1 LHNGLVLTKQQLP
14 TPALLLDLDKFEAN
28 LARMAAG
35 IKESGKALRPHAKA
49 HKCVEIARRQIAAGA
64 IGVCVATVAEAELM
78 APAGIP
84 GLLVTSPVADP
95 LKMARI
101 VKTGAMVVVDHLK
114 QVAWYDE
121 AAGAAH
127 RKVDVLVDLDVGDH
141 RTGARTP
148 EDAAE
153 IAEAVDQAA
162 HLELRGIQAY
172 SVLGSHAGGIEER
185 KRVSQETFL
194 IASRALGIMLRRGLS
209 TEIVTG
215 GSTGTWDIDTTVP
228 DLTELQAGSY
238 VLMDLAY
245 RREGLDFGH
254 ALTVLATVVS
264 ANHAEFVTVDAGY
277 KAFATDRGYGP
288 EAVELRGSKYRWG
301 GDEFGYVDLLS
312 EALPDGL
319 PQLGD
324 RLEFIP
330 PHCDPT
336 TNLYDTI
343 YACRGDY
350 VEGVWPLKK
359 IPNVR
364 A

>member
-1 LHNGLVLTKQQLP
+1 VLTKQQLP

-28 LARMAAG
+28 LARMAAR
-35 IKESGKALRPHAKA
+35 IKESGKSLRPHEKA
-49 HKCVEIARRQIAAGA
+49 HKCVEIAKRQIAAGA

-78 APAGIP
+78 AAAGIP
-84 GLLVTSPVADP
+84 GLLLTSPVGDP

-101 VKTGAMVVVDHLK
+101 VKTGAMVVVDHLQ
-114 QVAWYDE
+114 QVAWYNE
-121 AAGAAH
+121 AAGAAK
-127 RKVDVLVDLDVGDH
+127 RKLDVLVDLDVGDH
-141 RTGARTP
+141 RTGARSP

-162 HLELRGIQAY
+162 HLELRGLQAY
-172 SVLGSHAGGIEER
+172 SVLGSHAGGLDER
-185 KRVSQETFL
+185 KRVSKESFQV
-194 IASRALGIMLRRGLS
+194 ASRALGIMLRRGLS

-215 GSTGTWDIDTTVP
+215 GSTGTWEIDTVVA

-245 RREGLDFGH
+245 RREGLDFAN

-264 ANHAEFVTVDAGY
+264 ANHPGFVTVDAGF

-288 EAVELRGSKYRWG
+288 EALDLPGSTYRWG
-301 GDEFGYVDLLS
+301 GDEFGYVDL
-312 EALPDGL
+312 PDGL
-319 PQLGD
+319 PKLGS

-336 TNLYDTI
+336 TNLYDRI
-343 YACRGDY
+343 YACRGEQ
-350 VEGVWPLKK
+350 VEAVWPVKGAS
-359 IPNVR
+359 IR
-364 A
+364 EDI